1 MVGELK
7 ASKGGAFGGDE
18 EEEVVLC
25 LPSSLDCRSWLG
37 DGGGKPELLV
47 WFYELERR
55 EIGTEIYLSPNGE

>member
-37 DGGGKPELLV
+37 GEGRKPRV
-47 WFYELERR
+47 
-55 EIGTEIYLSPNGE
+55 IGVVL